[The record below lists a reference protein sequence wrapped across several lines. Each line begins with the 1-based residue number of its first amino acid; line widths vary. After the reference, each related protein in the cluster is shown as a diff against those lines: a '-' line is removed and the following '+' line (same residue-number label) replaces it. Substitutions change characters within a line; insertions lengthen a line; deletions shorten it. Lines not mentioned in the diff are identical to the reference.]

1 MKAVL
6 LDTPGPIE
14 TGPLRV
20 ADVPVPEPGRGQ
32 VLIRVEACGVC
43 RSNLHMVEGDWVGN
57 GVPARSPIVPGH
69 EVVGTIV
76 GRGAGVDWPAEGA
89 RVGVQPLWSSCLH
102 CEWCLTG
109 REQLC
114 PEKQITGETVDGG
127 YAEYMVATAAHVHPV
142 PDGLDPAEAAPLFC
156 PGITAFG
163 AVSAAE
169 LSPSHSV
176 AVFGIGGVGHMV
188 LQLAALH
195 GGEVVAVSRSRTHL
209 DLARELGATR
219 TVDSSGEDAGR
230 AIAASGGVD
239 AAIVFAPSD
248 QAVAQAITA
257 VKPGGRIVLGVFAQ
271 LGTFPFVDGKTLVGS
286 VIGSRYQMRQV
297 LDLAAA
303 GKIRAV
309 VETDPLDQAQ
319 EVLARLKRGE
329 VRARAVLTVGRD

>member
-6 LDTPGPIE
+6 LDKPAPIE
-14 TGPLRV
+14 SGPLRI

-43 RSNLHMVEGDWVGN
+43 RSNLHMVEGDWVDN

-76 GRGAGVDWPAEGA
+76 GRGDGVDWPAEGM
-89 RVGVQPLWSSCLH
+89 RVGVQPLWSTCLH

-114 PEKQITGETVDGG
+114 PEKEITGESVDGG
-127 YAEYMVATAAHVHPV
+127 YAEYLLATAAHVHPV
-142 PDGLDPAEAAPLFC
+142 PDGLDSAEAAPLFC

-163 AVSAAE
+163 AVTAAE
-169 LSPSHSV
+169 LSPARSV

-195 GGEVVAVSRSRTHL
+195 GGDVVAVSRSRSHL
-209 DLARELGATR
+209 QLAEELGATR
-219 TVDSSGEDAGR
+219 TVDSSDGDAGR

-248 QAVAQAITA
+248 DVLAQAVTA
-257 VKPGGRIVLGVFAQ
+257 VKPGGRIVLGVFAR

-286 VIGSRYQMRQV
+286 VIGSRHQMRQV

-309 VETDPLDQAQ
+309 VETAPLDEAQ
-319 EVLARLKRGE
+319 EVLGRLKRGE
-329 VRARAVLTVGRD
+329 VRARAVLTVG